1 MQDNTS
7 IDIER
12 YIKVQEAA
20 LLGNRNALLCE
31 AEEKIYDRLRSE
43 IEDTLREN
51 PNAQFLIPKLQKAK
65 YCSNE

>member
-7 IDIER
+7 IDTER
-12 YIKVQEAA
+12 YIKVYEAA
-20 LLGNRNALLCE
+20 LLENRNALLCE

-51 PNAQFLIPKLQKAK
+51 PNAQFLIPEL
-65 YCSNE
+65 

>member
-7 IDIER
+7 IDMER
-12 YIKVQEAA
+12 YIKVYEAA

-43 IEDTLREN
+43 IEDTLRES
-51 PNAQFLIPKLQKAK
+51 PNAQFLIPEL
-65 YCSNE
+65 